1 MRLCNIEMVLT
12 RSEKEDLV
20 VQLYEE
26 GKSYREIAKEVHMS
40 FGPIGN
46 IIRKVTGD
54 SGIDSNNKPIM
65 SKETE
70 ALKLFQEGK
79 TLVEAAIILE
89 ISSDDTEDLYLGFL
103 RLKNLH
109 RLVLLHEELKYQLPS
124 FFKLCKILRSA
135 GIREE
140 DAADLIKD
148 AKQIPSLRNTFWD
161 LTNANTNLEEQNNNI
176 LSELSI
182 AQNEVDVKRGY
193 LQWYEEELKRVI
205 FQIEEGKRE
214 LQYLDQLTNNKMK
227 EHARYKRS

>member
-26 GKSYREIAKEVHMS
+26 GKTIREIAKEVHMS

-65 SKETE
+65 SKEIE

-79 TLVEAAIILE
+79 TLVETAIILNA
-89 ISSDDTEDLYLGFL
+89 SSDETEDLYLGFL

-109 RLVLLHEELKYQLPS
+109 RLVLLYNELKYQLPS
-124 FFKLCKILRSA
+124 FFKLYKILRSA
-135 GIREE
+135 GIKEE

-148 AKQIPSLRNTFWD
+148 AKQIPFLRNTFWD
-161 LTNANTNLEEQNNNI
+161 LTNANTNLEEQRNGNI
-176 LSELSI
+176 SELTNI
-182 AQNEVDVKRGY
+182 ENQVEKHKTY
-193 LQWYEEELKRVI
+193 LEIGRHELNRINFEIMEKN
-205 FQIEEGKRE
+205 RE
-214 LQYLDQLTNNKMK
+214 LQDLDRLIDDRMK
-227 EHARYKRS
+227 EYIRYK

>member
-1 MRLCNIEMVLT
+1 MVLT
-12 RSEKEDLV
+12 KSEKE
-20 VQLYEE
+20 QRIIEMYEA
-26 GKSYREIAKEVHMS
+26 GHTIREIAKEVRMS

-54 SGIDSNNKPIM
+54 SSKEGINKHTV

-70 ALKLFQEGK
+70 ALKLFQEAK
-79 TLVEAAIILE
+79 TPVEAAIILD
-89 ISSDDTEDLYLGFL
+89 ISSDETEDLYLGFL
-103 RLKNLH
+103 RLKYLH
-109 RLVLLHEELKYQLPS
+109 RLVLLYKELKYQLPS
-124 FFKLCKILRSA
+124 FFKLYKKLKSA
-135 GIREE
+135 GIKEE

-176 LSELSI
+176 LSALST

-214 LQYLDQLTNNKMK
+214 LQYLDQLTNDKMN

>member
-1 MRLCNIEMVLT
+1 MRLYNIEMVLT

-79 TLVEAAIILE
+79 SLVEIAVILNASWDE
-89 ISSDDTEDLYLGFL
+89 TEDLYLGYL

-109 RLVLLHEELKYQLPS
+109 DFVLIYKELKYQLPS
-124 FFKLCKILRSA
+124 FFKLYKILRST
-135 GIREE
+135 GIKEE
-140 DAADLIKD
+140 DAADLIKN

-161 LTNANTNLEEQNNNI
+161 LTNINTNLEEQRYGKI
-176 LSELSI
+176 SELTNI
-182 AQNEVDVKRGY
+182 ENEVEKYKTY
-193 LQWYEEELKRVI
+193 LEIGRHELNRINFEIMEKN
-205 FQIEEGKRE
+205 RE
-214 LQYLDQLTNNKMK
+214 LQDLDRLIDDRMK
-227 EHARYKRS
+227 EYIRYK

>member
-1 MRLCNIEMVLT
+1 MLLCNIEMVLT

-79 TLVEAAIILE
+79 TLVETAIILE

-103 RLKNLH
+103 GLKNLH
-109 RLVLLHEELKYQLPS
+109 RLVLLYKELKYQLPS
-124 FFKLCKILRSA
+124 FFKLYKILRSA
-135 GIREE
+135 GIKEE

-161 LTNANTNLEEQNNNI
+161 LTNANTNLEEQRNGKI
-176 LSELSI
+176 SELTNI
-182 AQNEVDVKRGY
+182 QNEVEKHISY
-193 LQWYEEELKRVI
+193 LEIGRHELNRINFEIMEKN
-205 FQIEEGKRE
+205 RE
-214 LQYLDQLTNNKMK
+214 MQDLDRLIDDRMK
-227 EHARYKRS
+227 EYFRYKR